1 MAYCKIKFDSCNAA
15 SAISNFYG
23 SNTNAAVGCLNA
35 IFDKGDL
42 KSDFKVQYRE
52 KFGTEPTINMKSK
65 KFVQFAVDYYKRS
78 GFDVDRQSTVEES
91 KNDYHNIG
99 DRDKGIAH
107 IANIMLDI
115 YQDIFV
121 NKLLS
126 EENNTKDYYIT
137 ETLRRFDNLIL
148 QYVSRRDDI
157 SIDSLRKELDDAE
170 VKGDKI
176 HELVD
181 KGEYG
186 IIEQNLLAL
195 YDELH
200 QVSTNRKDED
210 GNPIITTY
218 NVKYFEEV
226 LHADKLNGLFD
237 DTPDEDKLQSNKFDE
252 EDSNKVEEES
262 TTSSTGEVTDSID
275 DSISNYGSHGG
286 HYSTYMKHVSAR
298 LANYFNT
305 LRKQVKAADSRYVE
319 DTNNDFGIAETMD
332 AAECSMT
339 MFSRGRFF
347 SNPDTM
353 IKEIRK
359 IAKEIPGY
367 ESFAKFA
374 DDLEANIDLQL
385 ECFRTFSKSRIAKL
399 IIRRNE
405 SGSTAIESNRD
416 SSKEEAFLFDI
427 ESSLRSSVIDVNTKL
442 FGTKLSSLKEEIAVL
457 KNNINQDIRFGRSDD
472 HEEVKTHTNQYNA
485 AVKSIIELVKT
496 YFPNISEKAITA
508 FIEQGNNASSKADY
522 ISNISKIISLL
533 EGTNT
538 AAVQSKKEN
547 DKIES
552 KIKSIKEYN
561 DNLRKSKDQ
570 SVLESDYKKLDEAF
584 DEDFLVPDQMTNA
597 RAIRDL
603 FLDYEIV
610 QLTFNNHNAD
620 NKLASDIINTSL
632 VTRLV
637 KIFESGDKD
646 LILQWGRNKLRSH
659 HSKFSTLFLTQR
671 DDKGQVISE
680 GIFEYVGGRLRI
692 NERIDGADV
701 FKLYLFDGAKNEING
716 KSAMYSRMLM
726 GDFSPTVYDAYWSP
740 ITKNNKVKSANYF
753 LRTPS
758 DAPKTFTF
766 RGVRYDT
773 SDLYKFEDEKAV
785 ENVINQAIKNVDKP
799 NIPQEEKDEVTKFIA
814 SINANIRINDK
825 NQIDV
830 SPKGYIDEDAF
841 YNVLRGERY
850 ILAANKSFVKK
861 IGDKSYTIL
870 PVKYD
875 VRQANGNIV
884 SGFYYYVVRG
894 DEIKRGN
901 AVGLTNV
908 ELLNGVTYKRNIGN
922 REHPE
927 DVIHGIHPNTKA
939 QLKEIFRDNIEH
951 GINVLNGVEYDIP
964 KRVINRDSKVFKM
977 FMLKAK
983 QELYN
988 MLCARDY
995 LFETNDDGSIKFV
1008 EDEFSGIIP
1017 KFKQGKNNTSGYDN
1031 YHKKGKVFNYTDF
1044 GVELTGNVFHSN
1056 IFTLFKDGKTVN
1068 YLDQI
1073 ITQELGYTGDDKINI
1088 LYNSGNEEM
1097 RLRGSKQDG
1106 VINNIILNDK
1116 QQALIADAVQN
1127 YLEDYI
1133 QESVDKVQQY
1143 SQFISKPTDVGSVID
1158 FAVNYYLALNS
1169 FDELFEGSSK
1179 FYKDSRNILKRAKE
1193 SQGSGVP
1200 LGIADYTQLDDTP
1213 GQVVKTLLNTGRII
1227 EHNAETGKAD
1237 AVSVQDIFKGTIL
1250 EGLQSYNSFRAVTVK
1265 NTIKTNTPALKEIH
1279 RKLVEDIGVDPEIAT
1294 SLLYGAVQTDE
1305 NGNPKIKNGEVVR
1318 SGGFTDT
1325 KVNDAQ
1331 SYITFKEWVR
1341 RVAAKGELTKY
1352 MPLIKRI
1359 LQAEKDGTTP
1369 NASDIKEFIQ
1379 VQKNFYYDLHYDEE
1393 ARMEV
1398 PRQIKNAEFVL
1409 VPCLIKGTELEQVYN
1424 MMEEAGIDQL
1434 NTVETSK
1441 AANKEVLT
1449 LWDNNGDI
1457 TEERLA
1463 NFADEAKAVA
1473 SDYFYNYLYTQ
1484 QETPQHINAENKA
1497 GIQII
1502 KKLID
1507 NIPDKGHPLSDAKG
1521 RFNTLMSANI
1531 QDSANQLLK
1540 ELEYSV
1546 DENGIVSINKDV
1558 FYEKL
1563 QIELARR
1570 GSDNNN
1576 FDYVTKTDDTDA
1588 EPRMPIVMNHVLNTF
1603 ESIVQSVF
1611 NNRITRQTLPGFHAA
1626 QVTNVGWKA
1635 GGKNKVDKLTDA
1647 QLRKDEEFIEWAK
1660 EEGYTIASKGKIDAA
1675 IKDKFKEY
1683 LKSKT
1688 DITYDKDLKYHQG
1701 ADGKYTEYIEVMLPA
1716 SNFGIDLNKGRYKYM
1731 TKEEILKELQDEGL
1745 DMVIGYRI
1753 PTEGKQSCALMKVVG
1768 FTDDIYGSTIVVPDD
1783 WVSQTGSD
1791 FDIDSVYGIQF
1802 PSYVGADGKLHR
1814 VRYKENAEKEV
1825 SIHDYYNYIKRNV
1838 LDNELPEKA
1847 SAKFKKAFDEIHKS
1861 LSDAYLRD
1869 KDAYDKTLEDCFNL
1883 ENEEDED
1890 LIGIMSSVEAGIEEV
1905 VEEVKSQG
1913 IKSKRE
1919 YNIRKYAEIVSFID
1933 SVRNN
1938 IIAQINEVPENIDSR
1953 LKAIRLAAQNVV
1965 YDLQYQGSE
1974 YVKESVNN
1982 DILDELE
1989 PLAEA
1994 YGLKSFDEYKATPY
2008 HERCSRQARYAGILE
2023 AMEEILS
2030 SDYTLEEQMSRSNF
2044 DDIITALNDTMN
2056 PAIKRQRKDRSPY
2069 NIWDQISYQEDAMS
2083 GAMLKAMSVS
2093 LDTFC
2098 SVCNKT
2104 QPVLNENDEVYIVYN
2119 RGDIDADTA
2128 KRAFA
2133 DANEPNKTNN
2143 TTKIEPIKY
2152 VGTWSRASAANDSRT
2167 LYIFT
2172 DNTDRDSGNSLI
2184 DPDSSYAKKYGKNK
2198 HYPKQTQAVIRG
2210 LPNAMPLSTQRWYH
2224 EGHKGVSGR
2233 WTDDAFDEFKK
2244 TIDAEIEDIKSEWL
2258 SGKYDRVAFGSEDGL
2273 FNTKIS
2279 NISKERVPKI
2289 YDYLTKK
2296 YNELKEFIN
2305 EHEQVSEVEEDNKI
2319 TKTNGV
2325 VSIKHKQYGWS
2336 NNNKNIVGKI
2346 LTAYSSQTTAHILDQ
2361 IKEGSIPNV
2370 NEYSFGVYKTLANL
2384 GVDFKTIVSFMM
2396 QPGVS
2401 YFIDAYNEG
2410 NSVYFDSFDSV
2421 FNRAIKK
2428 IAEKLGVNIE
2438 FGMSINN
2445 ILAQLQDTY
2454 GEQFRDIFGE
2464 YGDDVKININEH
2476 NLAKLPILTQELVD
2490 RLKNKGKFSSTS
2502 PVEEMLFDLGVMLQF
2517 YKLNKTASEIQSI
2530 ASVCNTDKFGAGA
2543 SMFDANKRFDD
2554 IYKCVYDNSTVTRQ
2568 LRPNPVLQASD
2579 GSHILTK
2586 IYPGIDKEYVNN
2598 GDTLRRAILENDE
2611 NVNSAYPIIYAHL
2624 KYGTATAASIGSD
2637 ILLTQDPA
2645 FVYAIKYIARK
2656 LTNNFKGELTKE
2668 LYDDYQKYILNY
2680 MYNHVDSIA
2689 MPLQF
2694 TINEKTHELEK
2705 VVMDNGASIYEETK
2719 RIFGY
2724 DRPSIVGWF
2733 ESNDE
2738 VKRIKVPF
2746 EVNDKHNPTQAELD
2760 NFAKLSPAQKV
2771 KWIQNNSDNAGVFSY
2786 LDVELYNPKASKD
2799 KVGQQLIRFND
2810 NGVTIN
2816 TIRTQ
2821 FKLALNSTNPFI
2833 KMAAFDLVKYAA
2845 QVEGFRMSKT
2855 AVNKVID
2862 NSALYTEFGLGGFGF
2877 TSDIIQQFAN
2887 IDREFDK
2894 DKLDEL
2900 AENFIRS
2907 KTQMK
2912 EIGTFRLSTAAS
2924 LERIGINK
2932 YRNGM
2937 FIAEFNPK
2945 ESEFKYNENS
2955 DESEEEQKEKW
2966 LNDKRNEWLENL
2978 VSTKVAKQDNRSREI
2993 YQNEYI
2999 YIQDN
3004 RKYGG
3009 DKQTH
3014 LYKIIYK
3021 GNYVIFIP
3029 LNPLQANECSEW
3041 SVNPD
3046 NNTKF
3051 WSKQAYNAFA
3061 ESMPYGNYDK
3071 ETANSL
3077 TDDVFANYKS
3087 SDLYYRRHTTEA
3099 VHRANV
3105 EGLQERLDSPDL
3117 YKIKGEIF
3125 DHFVKN
3131 EKTNSLYVID
3141 SDLSKYIF
3149 DSGRQGAAQ
3158 VVINFEDVG
3167 PLTFRI
3173 TKPNSIKEASKQRDD
3188 INDGNSKHVYNVT
3201 RLYPSETNEFND
3213 IRSASIVDLDYNAVE
3228 YMASVKASNPNDEG
3242 IGQESTVRLQRLN
3255 ENNIKRSQAQI
3266 ENNTEFVTRQ
3276 VAGFANNAASI
3287 ITDNFEKFVKD
3298 PENPEVWLSADNEK
3312 VQQMLIDDPRLV
3324 NKYFKVML
3332 DIKAFKTKFEAW
3344 QSAKSDDRVI
3354 QTYIN
3359 TINNAYNRVSSI
3371 PVDDAD
3377 KNFTSGYIKKLST
3390 NPIVKQDLVD
3400 IMSGFY
3406 KTVGSAWAF
3415 HDILENGNIL
3425 LQTIL
3430 KDVMGDIEAK
3440 RLAVNRAKKAY
3451 RDKIADIKKRAA
3463 EHGVTVDI
3471 NKFIGPDGRF
3481 IEDYVKEF
3489 TDKIEELRENANNA
3503 ATEHGYGSIE
3513 HLEAKLAYDEF
3524 KAYYTNQEAD
3534 ADYYKKKCHAERV
3547 MLYGDESKG
3556 IAPHKE
3562 LYSHYMKLYYDR
3574 LSLYNFVSESGN
3586 DPEIENRI
3594 DALTE
3599 EMYNL
3604 LRDKFYVD
3612 ENGSL
3617 EERPN
3622 RQPNTIYTPEEERKL
3637 TLYSNESQWILS
3649 NFVKS
3654 INNLNL
3660 EYFEYVPDENFEPKL
3675 KENLRIIASFE
3686 KRDANGVP
3694 TVPRNILESNE
3705 DYVAA
3710 RDWIRQNAY
3719 FELTS
3724 EDPDGLAAKVSKAMN
3739 RLSRGGNGKFREVN
3753 EIIRKATK
3761 ERPEVRDAK
3770 NVVDGTKLTEEE
3782 VKRIREI
3789 TESKYKSGNMPP
3801 FSDRVLINSAK
3812 QNDTVYTE
3820 NFYKK
3825 CAGNG
3830 NLNPEYIRKVTAL
3843 NNILRKYYSEVT
3855 NTLDF
3860 TRMKDDAESIK
3871 ELKTIAVL
3879 LDEIRSIKKRNGST
3893 NGKEVKEFIEEN
3905 TTTDIND
3912 LAYNAQ
3918 FADLSKRS
3926 TEFKRAWALVNC
3938 QRENGVFVKDE
3949 HGNYKPNELLYGSIR
3964 PKDEVADKYIDHQK
3978 TEDLALLNSTFRTSE
3993 TSYYTEQRNA
4003 AEIEANKL
4011 PTEQERRAKYLEWFM
4026 TNHVYNPY
4034 THKMEPLGFWLTK
4047 EYKDEAIM
4055 EMVNEGE
4062 DVEGKW
4068 MPKASQREKKVR
4080 EEKSNK
4086 NYNKDLG
4093 VAGNYIKG
4101 TNNGQYD
4108 SKVNLNEYELEM
4120 RDYLKN
4126 TLYQTAS
4133 TDQAKRYFKRG
4144 YLPARAKQ
4152 PGLGNGKQLLKEI
4165 GKLFGIGISS
4175 NNGTKEYYN
4184 EIGYDKDITPLMPL
4198 TKQLRSDDTK
4208 PFDEKKP
4215 KASDYGNTP
4224 EEIERYNKDLDAWKK
4239 AKKEVDDYNK
4249 KIHNDL
4255 LDKDWLNVIEDYLE
4269 LAGRYNAIMDNKVKL
4284 YYLLDKLRNQKAY
4297 IKSWA
4302 PDENLKKDKR
4312 RGDKDNPVYDT
4323 AVDNELVKQYE
4334 NFLRRLMFDQWKD
4347 ETQNLTRFA
4356 NNLQSFTSANYMM
4369 LNFRGGIA
4377 NVTVGKTGM
4386 LAEAVAKEFFNYRD
4400 WKRGEL
4406 DWTQGIISYGRAIG
4420 KEFAYSKQDAIIKA
4434 FKVVDYDEH
4443 TGVVREADYAKMS
4456 KKIRDAMFTPQTM
4469 GEHFM
4474 QNSVLFAMLHSHK
4487 IVELPGDPKGI
4498 GFVPMNLAEY
4508 IRVQEASKLTAML
4521 NEEQLQK
4528 FEEFKKNVKADANE
4542 LAEYAWFRRDTLTDF
4557 VYLHCTKEQIENF
4570 KVERKK
4576 IRDKAKEEF
4585 KAMPDMYSQIK
4596 LGEDGKMAF
4605 EDGSMLYKL
4614 NQEFTAESDGN
4625 VTKTEAMLGNFTN
4638 RVRLVNNKIHGVYNR
4653 LGSAY
4658 IEKTW
4663 IGSLIMQYHKHLPMG
4678 LLKRYATRGHYNEIR
4693 GSVDKGM
4700 IASILDFLRLNL
4712 DKVKAD
4718 NNRLTDKNM
4727 GALKSVQFLLA
4738 HGLEYATQLTS
4749 TWNIMQ
4755 DYDKANIKRNIGDFA
4770 GVMIALLV
4778 VSMLLAGGDDDD
4790 DSLIYNLTLYEA
4802 DRLCSESFLYNPVGL
4817 VNEGKKL
4824 MSTPIAA
4831 QSIVTDFMSSMY
4843 AITQAIWQGEDYDP
4857 YYHSGRFAGEHKL
4870 WVYIQRRTP
4879 MWNGIRG
4886 ILDTPSNNRY
4896 YKVGRNPV
4904 SELIAQTKD

>member
-1 MAYCKIKFDSCNAA
+1 MPYCKIRFDSCNAA
-15 SAISNFYG
+15 SAISIFYG
-23 SNTNAAVGCLNA
+23 SNTNAAIGCLNA
-35 IFDKGDL
+35 IIDKGDL

-52 KFGTEPTINMKSK
+52 KFGTEPTLNMKSK

-78 GFDVDRQSTVEES
+78 GFDVDRQTTVEEA
-91 KNDYHNIG
+91 KNDYHNVG

-126 EENNTKDYYIT
+126 EENNTKEYYIN

-148 QYVSRRDDI
+148 NYVSRRDDI
-157 SIDSLRKELDDAE
+157 KLDTLRKELDDADS
-170 VKGDKI
+170 KGDKI
-176 HELVD
+176 HELLD
-181 KGEYG
+181 KSEHGV
-186 IIEQNLLAL
+186 IEQNLLAL

-210 GNPIITTY
+210 GNPIITTH

-237 DTPDEDKLQSNKFDE
+237 DTSDEDKIHSVNADEVDGNK
-252 EDSNKVEEES
+252 SEEEP
-262 TTSSTGEVTDSID
+262 TTSSTGDVSDSYD
-275 DSISNYGSHGG
+275 DSYNQYSSHGG

-305 LRKQVKAADSRYVE
+305 LKKQVKTADNKYVE
-319 DTNNDFGIAETMD
+319 DTNNDFGIAETMN

-359 IAKEIPGY
+359 IAKQIPGY
-367 ESFAKFA
+367 EAFDKFA

-385 ECFRTFSKSRIAKL
+385 ECFRTFSRSRAAKM

-442 FGTKLSSLKEEIAVL
+442 FGTKLASLKQDISTLA
-457 KNNINQDIRFGRSDD
+457 NNLNQDIKYGRGND
-472 HEEVKTHTNQYNA
+472 HEEVQRHNKEYNN
-485 AVKSIIELVKT
+485 AVKAIVELVKT

-508 FIEQGNNASSKADY
+508 FIEQGNNASSKVDY
-522 ISNISKIISLL
+522 ANNIAKIISLL
-533 EGTNT
+533 EETNK

-547 DKIES
+547 DKIER
-552 KIKSIKEYN
+552 KIKSIQEYN
-561 DNLRKSKDQ
+561 DNLKKSKDR
-570 SVLESDYKKLDEAF
+570 SVLESDFKKVSDAF

-610 QLTFNNHNAD
+610 QLTFNNNNAD

-632 VTRLV
+632 VTRLIKV
-637 KIFESGDKD
+637 FESGDKD

-671 DDKGQVISE
+671 DDNGQVINE
-680 GIFEYVGGRLRI
+680 GIFEYVGGRLKI

-701 FKLYLFDGAKNEING
+701 LKLYLFDGAKNEING

-740 ITKNNKVKSANYF
+740 ITKNNKIKTANYF

-758 DAPKTFTF
+758 DAPKTFIF
-766 RGVRYDT
+766 RGIRYDT
-773 SDLYKFEDEKAV
+773 SDLYRFEDEKAV
-785 ENVINQAIKNVDKP
+785 ENIINQSIKNLNKP
-799 NIPQEEKDEVTKFIA
+799 NLSKEEKDEVRAFIG
-814 SINANIRINDK
+814 SILPNIRVNNK
-825 NQIDV
+825 QVDV
-830 SPKGYIDEDAF
+830 SPKGWIGEETLYD
-841 YNVLRGERY
+841 VLRGERY
-850 ILAANKSFVKK
+850 ILAADKSFIKK
-861 IGDKSYTIL
+861 IGDKSYTVL

-875 VRQANGNIV
+875 VKQLNGTTV

-901 AVGLTNV
+901 AKGLVNV
-908 ELLNGVTYKRNIGN
+908 ELLNGRTYKKNFDN
-922 REHPE
+922 PNNPE
-927 DVIHGIHPNTKA
+927 EVIQGFHKDTKEV
-939 QLKEIFRDNIEH
+939 LKEIYRDNIEH

-964 KRVINRDSKVFKM
+964 KRVINRNSKVFKM

-1008 EDEFSGIIP
+1008 EDEFGGIVP

-1044 GVELTGNVFHSN
+1044 GVELTGNVFRSN

-1088 LYNSGNEEM
+1088 LYNSGNEDM
-1097 RLRGSKQDG
+1097 RLRGSKQNG

-1143 SQFISKPTDVGSVID
+1143 SQFISKPTDVSSVID

-1179 FYKDSRNILKRAKE
+1179 FYKDSRTILKRAKE

-1237 AVSVQDIFKGTIL
+1237 GVSVQDIFKGTIL
-1250 EGLQSYNSFRAVTVK
+1250 EGLQSYNSFKAVTVK

-1279 RKLVEDIGVDPEIAT
+1279 RKLVEDIKVDPEIAT

-1359 LQAEKDGTTP
+1359 LQAEKDGTAP
-1369 NASDIKEFIQ
+1369 NATDIKEFIQ
-1379 VQKNFYYDLHYDEE
+1379 VQKNFYYDLHYDSE
-1393 ARMEV
+1393 ARMDV

-1409 VPCLIKGTELEQVYN
+1409 VPCMIKGTELEQVYN

-1441 AANKEVLT
+1441 ASNKEVLT

-1457 TEERLA
+1457 TEERLV
-1463 NFADEAKAVA
+1463 NFANEAKAVA
-1473 SDYFYNYLYTQ
+1473 TDYFYNYLYTQ

-1507 NIPDKGHPLSDAKG
+1507 NIPDKDHPLSDAKR

-1531 QDSANQLLK
+1531 KDSANELLK

-1546 DENGIVSINKDV
+1546 DEDGFVNINKDV
-1558 FYEKL
+1558 FFEKL

-1675 IKDKFKEY
+1675 IKDKFREY
-1683 LKSKT
+1683 LSSKS
-1688 DITYDKDLKYHQG
+1688 DITYSKQLKYHQ
-1701 ADGKYTEYIEVMLPA
+1701 DKNGKYTEYIEVMLPA

-1731 TKEEILKELQDEGL
+1731 TKEQILKELQDEGL

-1768 FTDDIYGSTIVVPDD
+1768 FTDDSYGSTIVVPDD

-1791 FDIDSVYGIQF
+1791 FDIDSVYGIQY

-1814 VRYKENAEKEV
+1814 VKYKDNVDKEV
-1825 SIHDYYNYIKRNV
+1825 SVHDYYNYIKRNV
-1838 LDNELPEKA
+1838 LENELPDKA
-1847 SAKFKKAFDEIHKS
+1847 SAKFKQAFDELHKS
-1861 LSDAYLRD
+1861 LSEAYLRD
-1869 KDAYDKTLEDCFNL
+1869 KDAYDRTLEDCFNV

-1890 LIGIMSSVEAGIEEV
+1890 LIGVMSSVEASIEEV
-1905 VEEVKSQG
+1905 VEEVKSQK

-1919 YNIRKYAEIVSFID
+1919 YAIKKYAEIVSLID
-1933 SVRNN
+1933 SVKDNLLAQYKEFDIDEIPYN
-1938 IIAQINEVPENIDSR
+1938 IASR
-1953 LKAIRLAAQNVV
+1953 LNAIRTAAQNIV

-1974 YVKESVNN
+1974 YVKETVNT

-1994 YGLKSFDEYKATPY
+1994 YGLKSFNEYKATPY
-2008 HERCSRQARYAGILE
+2008 HERCSRQTRYAGILE
-2023 AMEEILS
+2023 AMEEILK

-2056 PAIKRQRKDRSPY
+2056 PAIKRQLKDRSPY
-2069 NIWDQISYQEDAMS
+2069 NIWDQIAYQEDAMS

-2098 SVCNKT
+2098 SICNKT

-2119 RGDIDADTA
+2119 RKDI
-2128 KRAFA
+2128 
-2133 DANEPNKTNN
+2133 N
-2143 TTKIEPIKY
+2143 
-2152 VGTWSRASAANDSRT
+2152 
-2167 LYIFT
+2167 
-2172 DNTDRDSGNSLI
+2172 I
-2184 DPDSSYAKKYGKNK
+2184 DK
-2198 HYPKQTQAVIRG
+2198 V
-2210 LPNAMPLSTQRWYH
+2210 
-2224 EGHKGVSGR
+2224 
-2233 WTDDAFDEFKK
+2233 KK
-2244 TIDAEIEDIKSEWL
+2244 TFAGVKDLNE
-2258 SGKYDRVAFGSEDGL
+2258 
-2273 FNTKIS
+2273 S
-2279 NISKERVPKI
+2279 NI
-2289 YDYLTKK
+2289 DK
-2296 YNELKEFIN
+2296 YKDI
-2305 EHEQVSEVEEDNKI
+2305 
-2319 TKTNGV
+2319 
-2325 VSIKHKQYGWS
+2325 VSIHHKQYGWS

-2384 GVDFKTIVSFMM
+2384 GVDYKTIVSFMM
-2396 QPGVS
+2396 QPGVG
-2401 YFIDAYNEG
+2401 YFVDAYNEG

-2428 IAEKLGVNIE
+2428 IAEKLGINIE

-2454 GEQFRDIFGE
+2454 GEQFKDIFGA
-2464 YGDDVKININEH
+2464 YGDDVKININER

-2490 RLKNKGKFSSTS
+2490 RLKNTGKFSTTS
-2502 PVEEMLFDLGVMLQF
+2502 PVEELLFDLGVMLQF

-2554 IYKCVYDNSTVTRQ
+2554 IYKCVYDNTTIDRQ
-2568 LRPNPVLQASD
+2568 VRPNPVLQASD
-2579 GSHILTK
+2579 GSHILIK
-2586 IYPGIDKEYVNN
+2586 IYPGIDKEYVTN
-2598 GDTLRRAILENDE
+2598 GETLRRAILENND
-2611 NVNSAYPIIYAHL
+2611 NVDSAYPIIYSHL
-2624 KYGTATAASIGSD
+2624 RYGTAVAASIGAD
-2637 ILLTQDPA
+2637 ILLTQDPT
-2645 FVYAIKYIARK
+2645 FVSAVRSIARK
-2656 LTNNFKGELTKE
+2656 LTNNFKGEISKE

-2694 TINEKTHELEK
+2694 IINEKTHELER
-2705 VVMDNGASIYEETK
+2705 VVMNNDADIYEETK

-2738 VKRIKVPF
+2738 VKRLKVPF
-2746 EVNDKHNPTQAELD
+2746 EVNDKHNPTQDDLN

-2771 KWIQNNSDNAGVFSY
+2771 KWIQNNSENAGVFSY

-2821 FKLALNSTNPFI
+2821 FKLALNTTNPFI

-2862 NSALYTEFGLGGFGF
+2862 NSALYTDFGLGGFGF
-2877 TSDIIQQFAN
+2877 TRNIIQQFAN

-2900 AENFIRS
+2900 SENFIRS
-2907 KTQMK
+2907 KAQMK
-2912 EIGTFRLSTAAS
+2912 EIGTLRLSTAAS
-2924 LERIGINK
+2924 LERIGIKK
-2932 YRNGM
+2932 YRNGI

-2978 VSTKVAKQDNRSREI
+2978 VNAKVAKQDNRTRAI

-3009 DKQTH
+3009 DGETH
-3014 LYKIIYK
+3014 LYKIVNK
-3021 GNYVIFIP
+3021 GNYILFTP

-3051 WSKQAYNAFA
+3051 WSKQAYRAFA
-3061 ESMPYGNYDK
+3061 ESMPYENYDK

-3087 SDLYYRRHTTEA
+3087 SDLYYRRHVREGI
-3099 VHRANV
+3099 HKANV

-3131 EKTNSLYVID
+3131 EQKNSLYVID

-3149 DSGRQGAAQ
+3149 DEGRQGAAQ
-3158 VVINFEDVG
+3158 VVITFDEVG

-3173 TKPNSIKEASKQRDD
+3173 TKPTSMKEASKQRDD
-3188 INDGNSKHVYNVT
+3188 INDGNAKHVYNIT
-3201 RLYPSETNEFND
+3201 RLYPSATDEFND
-3213 IRSASIVDLDYNAVE
+3213 IRSASIVDLDYDAVE
-3228 YMASVKASNPNDEG
+3228 YMASVKASNPNEEG

-3276 VAGFANNAASI
+3276 VAGFANNTASI
-3287 ITDNFEKFVKD
+3287 IKDNFEKFVKD

-3312 VQQMLIDDPRLV
+3312 VQQMLVDDQRLV

-3344 QSAKSDDRVI
+3344 QSAKSDDKVI
-3354 QTYIN
+3354 QSYIN

-3371 PVDDAD
+3371 PVDEAD
-3377 KNFTSGYIKKLST
+3377 KNFTSGYLKELST

-3440 RLAVNRAKKAY
+3440 RLAVTRAKKAY

-3463 EHGVTVDI
+3463 EHGVTIDI
-3471 NKFIGPDGRF
+3471 NKFITPDGKF
-3481 IEDYVKEF
+3481 VEDYSQEF
-3489 TDKIEELRENANNA
+3489 FDKIEELRENANNA

-3524 KAYYTNQEAD
+3524 KAYYTNQEAN

-3574 LSLYNFVSESGN
+3574 LSLYNFVSEAGS
-3586 DPEIENRI
+3586 DPEVEKRI
-3594 DALTE
+3594 DKLTDD
-3599 EMYNL
+3599 MFNL
-3604 LRDKFYVD
+3604 LRDKYYVS
-3612 ENGSL
+3612 ESGSL
-3617 EERPN
+3617 EERSN
-3622 RQPNTIYTPEEERKL
+3622 RQPNTTYTPEQERIL

-3660 EYFEYVPDENFEPKL
+3660 EYFEYVADENFEPKL

-3686 KRDANGVP
+3686 KRDANGIP

-3710 RDWIRQNAY
+3710 RNWVRQNAY

-3724 EDPDGLAAKVSKAMN
+3724 EKHDGLAAKVSKAMA
-3739 RLSRGGNGKFREVN
+3739 RLSRGGNGKLREVN

-3789 TESKYKSGNMPP
+3789 TEAKYRSGNLPP
-3801 FSDRVLINSAK
+3801 FSDRILINSAK
-3812 QNDTVYTE
+3812 HNDTIYTAE
-3820 NFYKK
+3820 FYKK
-3825 CAGNG
+3825 CTGNG
-3830 NLNPEYIRKVTAL
+3830 NLNSEYISLVTQL
-3843 NNILRKYYSEVT
+3843 NNYLRKYYNEVT

-3860 TRMKDDAESIK
+3860 TQMPDNAESID
-3871 ELKTIAVL
+3871 ELKKIAIL
-3879 LDEIRSIKKRNGST
+3879 LDKIRSVKKRNGSS

-3938 QRENGVFVKDE
+3938 QREEGVFVKDVQ
-3949 HGNYKPNELLYGSIR
+3949 GRYKPNELLYGSIR
-3964 PKDEVADKYIDHQK
+3964 PKDEVAEKYIDHQR
-3978 TEDLALLNSTFRTSE
+3978 TADVALLNNTFRTTE
-3993 TSYYTEQRNA
+3993 TSYYGDARNA
-4003 AEIEANKL
+4003 AELEASKL
-4011 PTEQERRAKYLEWFM
+4011 KTDAERKAKYREWFM
-4026 TNHVYNPY
+4026 ANHVYNPY

-4047 EYKDEAIM
+4047 EYKDEAII
-4055 EMVNEGE
+4055 EMLDADDN
-4062 DVEGKW
+4062 VEGKW
-4068 MPKASQREKKVR
+4068 MPKASQREKKVK
-4080 EEKSNK
+4080 EDKVNK
-4086 NYNKDLG
+4086 NYKKDLG

-4108 SKVNLNEYELEM
+4108 SKVSLNDYEVEM

-4198 TKQLRSDDTK
+4198 TKQLRNSDTK
-4208 PFDEKKP
+4208 TFDEKKP
-4215 KASDYGNTP
+4215 KRSDYGITDA
-4224 EEIERYNKDLDAWKK
+4224 EIERYNKDLDAWKK
-4239 AKKEVDDYNK
+4239 AKKEVEDYNQ

-4255 LDKDWLNVIEDYLE
+4255 LDKDWLNVIEDYLD
-4269 LAGRYNAIMDNKVKL
+4269 LAGRYNAIMDNKLKL

-4302 PDENLKKDKR
+4302 PNKNLKKDDR
-4312 RGDKDNPVYDT
+4312 RGDKENPVYDS
-4323 AVDNELVKQYE
+4323 AVDNELVSQYE
-4334 NFLRRLMFDQWKD
+4334 NFLKRLMFDQWKD

-4356 NNLQSFTSANYMM
+4356 NNLQGFTSANYMM

-4377 NVTVGKTGM
+4377 NVTLGKTGM
-4386 LAEAVAKEFFNYRD
+4386 LAEAVAKEFFNYKD

-4406 DWTQGIISYGRAIG
+4406 DWTQGVISYGRAMG

-4456 KKIRDAMFTPQTM
+4456 KKIRDAMFMPQTM

-4487 IVELPGDPKGI
+4487 IVELPNDPKGI

-4508 IRVQEASKLTAML
+4508 IRVQEANKLSTML
-4521 NEEQLQK
+4521 DEEQLQK
-4528 FEEFKKNVKADANE
+4528 LEEFKKNVKADANE
-4542 LAEYAWFRRDTLTDF
+4542 LAEYAWFRKDTITDF
-4557 VYLHCTKEQIENF
+4557 VYLHCTKEQIDKF
-4570 KVERKK
+4570 KSERKK

-4605 EDGSMLYKL
+4605 EEGSALYKL
-4614 NQEFTAESDGN
+4614 SKEYTPASDGN
-4625 VTKTEAMLGNFTN
+4625 VTKAEAMLGNFTN

-4700 IASILDFLRLNL
+4700 IASVLDFLRLNL

-4718 NNRLTDKNM
+4718 NNQLTDENM
-4727 GALKSVQFLLA
+4727 GALQSVQFLIA
-4738 HGLEYATQLTS
+4738 HGLEYAAQLGT
-4749 TWNIMQ
+4749 TWNMMQ
-4755 DYDKANIKRNIGDFA
+4755 DYDRANIKRNIGDFA
-4770 GVMIALLV
+4770 GVMISLLI

-4790 DSLIYNLTLYEA
+4790 DSLLYNLTLYEA

-4843 AITQAIWQGEDYDP
+4843 AVTQAIWQGEDYDP

-4904 SELIAQTKD
+4904 SELISQTKD